1 MKIPD
6 YKKIV
11 YRYNGA
17 TDYYET
23 IIAHPAFNKLPYDVK
38 IEETQAK
45 NKIQSPL
52 VIRSRIKNGKYIF
65 FTGIRPTSS
74 PYWYSGDQ
82 VVWINGKKKQNL
94 ILFNLTSDNQVL
106 TAYYFRGI
114 TKVKGAINQFVIDL
128 RTHLQNQPE

>member
-6 YKKIV
+6 YKKVI

-23 IIAHPAFNKLPYDVK
+23 ITAPPAFNKLPYDVK
-38 IEETQAK
+38 IVETQAK
-45 NKIQSPL
+45 NKIQSSL
-52 VIRSRIKNGKYIF
+52 VIRSRIKNGKYVF
-65 FTGIRPTSS
+65 FTCIRETSS
-74 PYWYSGDQ
+74 PYWYYGDHAE
-82 VVWINGKKKQNL
+82 WINVKKKQNL

-114 TKVKGAINQFVIDL
+114 TKVKGAINQFVVDL
-128 RTHLQNQPE
+128 RTYLQNQPG